1 MSATNKRA
9 VNPNKTHEGGQASF
23 IKPLEQLKRSV
34 MSCLLWEN
42 TFYEDGE
49 VITDRIKT
57 LINEVSESDARQVL
71 IDAKFKSKL
80 RHIWPELSDNK

>member
-1 MSATNKRA
+1 LSAINKKTI
-9 VNPNKTHEGGQASF
+9 NPNKTFEGGQGSF